1 MTTVTTTATVVTTTT
16 TAAATKS
23 STTSA
28 SAARGLLL
36 RLVHRERPATDLS
49 PVQSSDSGLGIA
61 LARHFDEGKAPRPS
75 RIPVGDDL
83 HISDLA
89 TSLFEERTE
98 LRCVHVKRE
107 ITDIHSCPHTVE
119 TPFIG
124 LWPTPDG

>member
-1 MTTVTTTATVVTTTT
+1 MTTVTTATATTAT
-16 TAAATKS
+16 TAAPKS

-49 PVQSSDSGLGIA
+49 PIQSSDSGLGIA
-61 LARHFDEGKAPRPS
+61 LARHFDEGKATGPS

-98 LRCVHVKRE
+98 LSCVHVKRE
-107 ITDIHSCPHTVE
+107 ITDIHSCPHTGE

-124 LWPTPDG
+124 LRPTLDG

>member
-1 MTTVTTTATVVTTTT
+1 MAAVTTATAT
-16 TAAATKS
+16 TATTAATKS
-23 STTSA
+23 STASA
-28 SAARGLLL
+28 SAARGLFL

-49 PVQSSDSGLGIA
+49 PVQSSNSGLGIA
-61 LARHFDEGKAPRPS
+61 LACHFDEGKTPGPS

-83 HISDLA
+83 HISDFA

-98 LRCVHVKRE
+98 LSCVHVKRE

-124 LWPTPDG
+124 LRPTPDG

>member
-1 MTTVTTTATVVTTTT
+1 MTTVTTATATTATT
-16 TAAATKS
+16 AATKS

-49 PVQSSDSGLGIA
+49 PIQSSDSGLGIA
-61 LARHFDEGKAPRPS
+61 LARHFDEGEAPGPS

-98 LRCVHVKRE
+98 LSCVHVKRE

-124 LWPTPDG
+124 LRPTPDG

>member
-1 MTTVTTTATVVTTTT
+1 MTTVTTATATTAT
-16 TAAATKS
+16 TATTAATKS

-49 PVQSSDSGLGIA
+49 PIQSSDSGLGIA
-61 LARHFDEGKAPRPS
+61 LARHFDEGKAPGPS